1 MARSKKPKKQDDKPA
16 VETLDSRAIDAEK
29 TGEEIENWADQPD
42 SDAYTEAA
50 KLYPKIAKC
59 FENKQEQCDRIEEYW
74 NIFNAQPDENQ
85 QYSGNSQ
92 CYVPAV
98 RNAIKARVKRTLAQ
112 LFPANHK
119 HVDAVG
125 PDGNRPFAQISL
137 QEHYVRSVGLKD
149 IVRADL
155 IAGDVTGQWNLY
167 VDWTKSYRKVT
178 ELVKK
183 PPILEDSEL
192 GAQQAMPDELEDTTA
207 PEEQWAWEKKTE
219 EVIEEGPDIVPF
231 ATEDLAVYPP
241 TCNDIQKSEAT
252 AIKLRMSKEAIE
264 RFVEEGVF
272 VGHTAKDIIERMAQP
287 SKGREKQ
294 TPPKKRTGDAG
305 IRTEGTYKYALIYEV
320 HTNLDLGNGKEPCFV
335 YFAGAEEILGI
346 IRNPFWCGKRPII
359 SAPIERIQGSAFGI
373 SLIEPVKFLQWN
385 LNDYWNMGQD
395 SAQYALLPIVMTDP
409 LAQPNYQSMV
419 MGLAAVWL
427 ADPAKTKFSQF
438 PPIYKDAIQLCQAIK
453 AEINESMDVNDAML
467 GKMPA
472 GRKNANQ
479 IGAMAQEAQTNIID
493 HAKRYEEQILNPLL
507 EWMFEL
513 DRQFRTQEIAV
524 RVLGDVGARANMQTI
539 PVQAYGERFFFSWN
553 GTAYVAN
560 LQRMQQMIATMNVL
574 RGIPPQQLD
583 GRRLNLGPILE
594 ALVDQVFGPELAP
607 QILIDERNLF
617 HVDPEDENLMM
628 HNGLAAQVHAADDDR
643 RHIASHLQAA
653 QLTADPAGL
662 FRAHIAEHQKAMQ
675 EKLQQQMGQMQQG
688 GRPGLPGGAGPGV
701 AGTPRP
707 GAQPGMPRPQQPAG
721 AIHPDQMAS
730 PMAMPRG

>member
-1 MARSKKPKKQDDKPA
+1 MARAKKKEKQDDKPA
-16 VETLDSRAIDAEK
+16 VETLDSRAIDAER
-29 TGEEIENWADQPD
+29 TGEELENWADQPD
-42 SDAYTEAA
+42 SEAYTEAA
-50 KLYPKIAKC
+50 KLYPKIVKC
-59 FENKQEQCDRIEEYW
+59 YENKQEQIDRCEEYW
-74 NIFNAQPDENQ
+74 DIFNAQPDENQ

-137 QEHYVRSVGLKD
+137 LEHYIRQTALKD

-192 GAQQAMPDELEDTTA
+192 GSQVVAEDVTADEEDW
-207 PEEQWAWEKKTE
+207 EWEKKTE

-241 TCNDIQKSEAT
+241 TCNDIQKADAT
-252 AIKLRMSKEAIE
+252 AIKLRLSMSAIE

-272 VGHTAKDIIERMAQP
+272 VGHTAKAILDRMAQP
-287 SKGREKQ
+287 SKGREKYVA
-294 TPPKKRTGDAG
+294 PKKRTGDAG
-305 IRTEGTYKYALIYEV
+305 IRTEGTYKYALVYEA

-335 YFAGAEEILGI
+335 YYAGPEEILGI
-346 IRNPFWCGKRPII
+346 IRNPFWCGKRPIL

-409 LAQPNYQSMV
+409 LSQPNYQSMV

-427 ADPAKTKFSQF
+427 ADPNKTKFSQF
-438 PPIYKDAIQLCQAIK
+438 PAIYKDAVALCQAIK
-453 AEINESMDVNDAML
+453 AEINEAMDVNDAML

-479 IGAMAQEAQTNIID
+479 VSAMAQEAQTNIID

-513 DRQFRTQEIAV
+513 DRQFRTKELMV
-524 RVLGDVGARANMQTI
+524 RVLGEVGARANMQEI
-539 PVQAYGERFFFSWN
+539 PVQAFGNRFEFSWM
-553 GTAYVAN
+553 GTAYQAN

-583 GRRLNLGPILE
+583 GRRLNIGPILE
-594 ALVDQVFGPELAP
+594 AMVDQIFGPELAP

-628 HNGLAAQVHAADDDR
+628 HNGLPAEVHQADDDR
-643 RHIASHLQAA
+643 AHIAAHLRAA
-653 QLTADPAGL
+653 QLTGDPAGL
-662 FRAHIAEHQKAMQ
+662 FRAHVQMHQNAMKA
-675 EKLQQQMGQMQQG
+675 KLQQQMGQQQQP

-721 AIHPDQMAS
+721 AIHPDQMQS
-730 PMAMPRG
+730 PMTVPRG